1 MSMQFFE
8 LVKRN
13 LRIYFRDKGAV
24 FFSLLSMVIVIA
36 LMLFFLGDMNVENLA
51 ENLSYFQGRD
61 AEKDKADAELFVLIW
76 TAGGIISINA
86 VTVTLAV
93 LSSMIKDRANGI
105 LNSIYTA
112 PVSRLKISAAYVFS
126 SWTASVIICA
136 ITLAIAEIYCIIKG
150 AEPFS
155 AAAHLKLLGM
165 IALNSFTYSSLMY
178 LVAMFAKT
186 EAAWSGLGTVIGTL
200 VGFLGGIYL
209 PIGTLSEGIGNAMK
223 CLPVIYGA
231 AAFRDIMTEDIAAV
245 MFEGVPA
252 DFISEYKQAMGIEL
266 LVGDNAVSSGMCA
279 VILAVCGIV
288 FLAAGAAVTSRSR
301 HSDR

>member
-1 MSMQFFE
+1 
-8 LVKRN
+8 
-13 LRIYFRDKGAV
+13 
-24 FFSLLSMVIVIA
+24 
-36 LMLFFLGDMNVENLA
+36 
-51 ENLSYFQGRD
+51 
-61 AEKDKADAELFVLIW
+61 
-76 TAGGIISINA
+76 
-86 VTVTLAV
+86 
-93 LSSMIKDRANGI
+93 
-105 LNSIYTA
+105 
-112 PVSRLKISAAYVFS
+112 
-126 SWTASVIICA
+126 
-136 ITLAIAEIYCIIKG
+136 
-150 AEPFS
+150 
-155 AAAHLKLLGM
+155 
-165 IALNSFTYSSLMY
+165 MY

-245 MFEGVPA
+245 MVEGVPA

>member
-150 AEPFS
+150 AEPFFGS
-155 AAAHLKLLGM
+155 G
-165 IALNSFTYSSLMY
+165 SFKASGNDSS
-178 LVAMFAKT
+178 
-186 EAAWSGLGTVIGTL
+186 
-200 VGFLGGIYL
+200 
-209 PIGTLSEGIGNAMK
+209 
-223 CLPVIYGA
+223 
-231 AAFRDIMTEDIAAV
+231 
-245 MFEGVPA
+245 
-252 DFISEYKQAMGIEL
+252 
-266 LVGDNAVSSGMCA
+266 
-279 VILAVCGIV
+279 
-288 FLAAGAAVTSRSR
+288 
-301 HSDR
+301 

>member
-1 MSMQFFE
+1 MQFFE

-24 FFSLLSMVIVIA
+24 FFSLLSMIIVIV
-36 LMLFFLGDMNVENLA
+36 LMLFFLGDMNVESLT
-51 ENLSYFQGRD
+51 ENLSFFQGRD
-61 AEKDKADAELFVLIW
+61 VEKDRANAELLVLIW
-76 TAGGIISINA
+76 TAAGIISINA

-93 LSSMIKDRANGI
+93 LSSIKDRTSGI

-136 ITLAIAEIYCIIKG
+136 VTLAIAEFYCIIKG
-150 AEPFS
+150 ADPFS
-155 AAAHLKLLGM
+155 ASAHMKLLGI
-165 IALNSFTYSSLMY
+165 IAVNSFTYSSLMY
-178 LVAMFAKT
+178 LVAMLAKT

-209 PIGTLSEGIGNAMK
+209 PIGTLSDGIGNAMK

-231 AAFRDIMTEDIAAV
+231 AAFREIMTEDMIAE
-245 MFEGVPA
+245 MFEGVPS
-252 DFISEYKQAMGIEL
+252 DFVSEYKQAMGIEL
-266 LVGDNAVSSGMCA
+266 LVGDNVVSSGMCV
-279 VILAVCGIV
+279 VILTVCGIV
-288 FLAAGAAVTSRSR
+288 FLAAGSAVTSKGR